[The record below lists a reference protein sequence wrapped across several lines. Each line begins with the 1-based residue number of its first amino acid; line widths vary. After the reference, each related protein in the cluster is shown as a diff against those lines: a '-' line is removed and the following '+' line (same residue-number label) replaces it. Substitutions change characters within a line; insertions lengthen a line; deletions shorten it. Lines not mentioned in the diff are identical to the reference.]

1 MKVDATVLET
11 VKDGRLRLPPLRGA
25 FGILDSPCAPL
36 PPEGVGTGSVP
47 SHRPASGRSNRKL
60 RYS

>member
-1 MKVDATVLET
+1 MLGT

-25 FGILDSPCAPL
+25 SGILDRPCAPL

-47 SHRPASGRSNRKL
+47 SHRPRL
-60 RYS
+60 RRVEQEAG